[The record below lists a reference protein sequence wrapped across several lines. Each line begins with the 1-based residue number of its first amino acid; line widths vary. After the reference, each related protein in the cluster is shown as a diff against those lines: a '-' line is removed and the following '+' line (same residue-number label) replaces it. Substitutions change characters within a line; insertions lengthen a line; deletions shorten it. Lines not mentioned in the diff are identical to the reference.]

1 MALLDNLDANLLG
14 NEELRKQELAK
25 AMAVFGENDRLQRR
39 IDSMASTVSP
49 NDKIPGGRFGGQ
61 GTVLKEPSLDMSSIN
76 NSILG
81 AGVPNQQQLITN
93 LQAPS
98 AFATSPTNNQVQAPA
113 AQEAA
118 PQEKRGFFA
127 DLASAAQRYNPFRLG
142 ATALAEQIE
151 KQAPAVQE
159 EVPKKDNRL
168 SRFIDQVTGGQSILG
183 AGGPTAGYVTTAD
196 STAASV
202 LGGAT
207 VDYLTNPDLPTFSE
221 SIMSQADKSVLSGMS
236 PLEAAQANAVS
247 PVSDSAQ
254 MTGQQILGQAGVPNM
269 NELVSGIQEMGKP
282 TSPGFDITFERD
294 GRTFAIPK
302 GGSVQDAFIPTAAQL
317 QQFDAFQ
324 KAQPGFQAFQ
334 GGAATGPVTPA
345 PADMQRTID
354 PGTGDIIFADP
365 ATAGQFGQ
373 QILAQRQ
380 REQELTPGVMANLQQ
395 GAAALRGTAGQ
406 PMTQAQLDAA
416 SQARTDRIEE
426 ARQRRIRQEGGTATT
441 ELPSSIVSILN
452 TPQSQ
457 QTQEQRDRL
466 SRFATNQGTTI
477 GALEESQRG
486 PLETERDVSAL
497 DSAAL
502 QREATQLNMLAQRGN
517 ILGAEQRRR
526 LAELEIE
533 KVQRELDNPTV
544 DSPSVAET
552 KALLDQYGVAKMK
565 DVRLKDA
572 NTLQIGNT
580 TIKMNTPEG
589 QQALRILQMTLA
601 GRAILQALTTPGPN
615 IMQDFKIAG
624 RSGAGEPRT
633 ANYIAGVDGPLGAG
647 QSRLGI

>member
-98 AFATSPTNNQVQAPA
+98 AFATSPTNNQVQAPTEPSVIRTGRVSGLSPRPEPEESDLQA
-113 AQEAA
+113 G
-118 PQEKRGFFA
+118 RGTTRTLDFQFPISIEEGTGVGRGSG
-127 DLASAAQRYNPFRLG
+127 DRLVLRPI
-142 ATALAEQIE
+142 ATEEVKAEQ
-151 KQAPAVQE
+151 P
-159 EVPKKDNRL
+159 
-168 SRFIDQVTGGQSILG
+168 
-183 AGGPTAGYVTTAD
+183 
-196 STAASV
+196 ASV
-202 LGGAT
+202 
-207 VDYLTNPDLPTFSE
+207 
-221 SIMSQADKSVLSGMS
+221 QAQDPINLV
-236 PLEAAQANAVS
+236 
-247 PVSDSAQ
+247 Q

-324 KAQPGFQAFQ
+324 KAQPGFQSFQ
-334 GGAATGPVTPA
+334 GGAATGPVPA
-345 PADMQRTID
+345 NMQRTID
-354 PGTGDIIFADP
+354 PQTGDIIFADP

-416 SQARTDRIEE
+416 SQDRIDRMEE
-426 ARQRRIRQEGGTATT
+426 ARQQRIQQQGGTATT

-466 SRFATNQGTTI
+466 SRFARNQGTTI
-477 GALEESQRG
+477 GALQESQRG
-486 PLETERDVSAL
+486 SLETERDVSAL

-526 LAELEIE
+526 LTELQIE
-533 KVQRELDNPTV
+533 ELQREIDNPTV

-572 NTLQIGNT
+572 NTLQLGNT

-589 QQALRILQMTLA
+589 QQALQILRLTNA

-615 IMQDFKIAG
+615 AMQGFSITG
-624 RSGAGEPRT
+624 RSGAG
-633 ANYIAGVDGPLGAG
+633 IG
-647 QSRLGI
+647 QSR